1 MVNILKHLKSW
12 QRLNN
17 FFKEKVE
24 ILASKIIIDDSI
36 DPLNKLREKVKDL
49 NLSFKLKTVSEKEVF
64 DIIRKLKNKRSSCF
78 DGISSEI
85 MKLSG
90 QTLVAPLTWIINSS
104 IVNGT
109 FPSQWKQACVT
120 PLHKRAD
127 RFQLKNYRPV
137 ALLSVPG
144 MIR

>member
-1 MVNILKHLKSW
+1 MVNILKYLKSW

-64 DIIRKLKNKRSSCF
+64 DIIRKLKNKRSSGF

-85 MKLSG
+85 LKLSG
-90 QTLVAPLTWIINSS
+90 QTLVAPLTWLINSS

-109 FPSQWKQACVT
+109 FPSQ
-120 PLHKRAD
+120 
-127 RFQLKNYRPV
+127 
-137 ALLSVPG
+137 
-144 MIR
+144 

>member
-1 MVNILKHLKSW
+1 M
-12 QRLNN
+12 
-17 FFKEKVE
+17 
-24 ILASKIIIDDSI
+24 IIIDDSI

-64 DIIRKLKNKRSSCF
+64 DIIRKLKSKRSSCF

-109 FPSQWKQACVT
+109 FPSQWNQACVT
-120 PLHKRAD
+120 PLHKKSD
-127 RFQLKNYRPV
+127 RFQYHLNIGKFC
-137 ALLSVPG
+137 L
-144 MIR
+144 